1 MTDNVT
7 TNPGSGGAIF
17 RTDEIGGVHHPLNK
31 LEFGADGEATP
42 VDADNPLPVDM
53 GTVIYLLA
61 AILDKLPRIDA
72 NDRLIVNASEIS
84 PASTPVSGT
93 VSVSTVTSVTAV
105 AGINSIGTN
114 LAVVNAVPMHLAN
127 AGANYL
133 YDRITL

>member
-7 TNPGSGGAIF
+7 TNPGSGGATF
-17 RTDEIGGVHHPLNK
+17 ATEDVGGVHHQK
-31 LEFGADGEATP
+31 VKVEFGPPDTATP

-84 PASTPVSGT
+84 PASTA
-93 VSVSTVTSVTAV
+93 VSTVTSVTAV

-127 AGANYL
+127 TGANHL
-133 YDRITL
+133 YDRISF